1 MLPRQVNA
9 ETACKG
15 NQVEG
20 AGYNAHMCV
29 AVFAWKVHPDYPL
42 VFAGNRDELHARP
55 SSAAGFWKDAPQ
67 VLAGRDL
74 TAGGTWLGV
83 TGAGRFAVVTNYREG
98 PVPKKGPRSR
108 GELTADFLRGVTSP
122 RDYLEQVQRRAHG
135 YAPFSLIVGDA
146 EALWF
151 FSNRDTRAPFE
162 IPAGIH
168 GLSNHLLD
176 TPWPKVRLSEARLK
190 TMLARGLPTT
200 EDLEQLLADRM
211 PAPADEL
218 PDTGIGAERERQISP
233 VFVVNPEY
241 GTRCSTAI
249 LRARN
254 GGLHFTERRFDATGK
269 LFDHHDFH
277 LAGEGA

>member
-1 MLPRQVNA
+1 
-9 ETACKG
+9 
-15 NQVEG
+15 
-20 AGYNAHMCV
+20 MCV
-29 AVFAWKVHPDYPL
+29 AVFAWKVHSDCPL

-55 SSAAGFWKDAPQ
+55 ATPAGFWEDAPE

-83 TGAGRFAVVTNYREG
+83 TAGARFALVTNYREG

-108 GELTADFLRGVTSP
+108 GELTADFLRGTMLP
-122 RDYLEQVQRRAHG
+122 QDYLAAVQRHAHD

-146 EALWF
+146 DSLWY
-151 FSNRDTRAPFE
+151 FSNRGGQTPQP
-162 IPAGIH
+162 ISPGVH

-176 TPWPKVRLSEARLK
+176 TPWPKVTLSKSRLK
-190 TMLARGLPTT
+190 TLLVPGTPTIEELML
-200 EDLEQLLADRM
+200 LLADRM
-211 PAPADEL
+211 PASANEL

-241 GTRCSTAI
+241 GTRCSNAI

-254 GGLHFTERRFDATGK
+254 GDLHFAERHFDAKGWCLETRDFQLTG
-269 LFDHHDFH
+269 D
-277 LAGEGA
+277 GA